1 MGKEVR
7 MQKWICYRS
16 VIYSCFL
23 LTVNGC
29 CVKTSRE
36 ASHSQ
41 TSAPRFL
48 LTSYSIEDYE
58 ANSTGKRLCLSFVN
72 ISEED
77 MLISGTPDGNTWCDY
92 FGVYNGTTPES
103 SSDPT
108 FGMITMHEVGL
119 RPHPWTLVPTRANV
133 NSDQEARLIFF
144 FDTELDCISW
154 DQIEQ
159 LSVSIHCIPFSTLSH
174 FSTIRAFE
182 SSRLF
187 RESYYHIDLIENGEW
202 CGKGNVY
209 EGRR

>member
-1 MGKEVR
+1 

-187 RESYYHIDLIENGEW
+187 EW